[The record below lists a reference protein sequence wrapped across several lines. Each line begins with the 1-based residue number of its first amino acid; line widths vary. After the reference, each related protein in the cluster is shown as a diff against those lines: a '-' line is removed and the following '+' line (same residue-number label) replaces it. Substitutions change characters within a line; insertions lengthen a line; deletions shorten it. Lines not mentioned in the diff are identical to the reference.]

1 MQATRVPDLDS
12 LALLLRID
20 ATGSFGRA
28 ATEHGITQPAVSA
41 RVRAMEVQ
49 VGVPLVAR
57 GPRGS
62 VLTPAGIVVAGWART
77 VLDAAAEFDAGVA
90 SLRSVA
96 EHRLR
101 VAASLT
107 VAEFLLPR
115 WLVRL
120 ARDRPETA
128 VSLLAM
134 NSSQVADAVR
144 AGTVDLGFVE
154 GPRVAPG
161 LKSRVVARDR
171 LVLIV
176 PVNHPWARRRRPV
189 DAVEIADTR
198 LVQREASSGTR
209 STTEAQL
216 GAAGPLAV
224 PLLELSTT
232 RAVIAAV
239 AAGAGPA
246 LVSELAVVD
255 DLAAGRIRAV
265 SVRGTGFERRLRAV
279 WPRDQRPSE
288 PARELLAI
296 AGRTPAP
303 T

>member
-1 MQATRVPDLDS
+1 MSASRVPDLDS
-12 LALLLRID
+12 LALLLQID

-28 ATEHGITQPAVSA
+28 AAAHGITQPAVSA
-41 RVRAMEVQ
+41 RVQAMEVQ
-49 VGVPLVAR
+49 VGVPLIER

-62 VLTPAGIVVAGWART
+62 VLTPAGIVVAGWARM

-90 SLRSVA
+90 SLRSEA
-96 EHRLR
+96 DHRLR

-134 NSSQVADAVR
+134 NSAQVTAAVQ

-154 GPRVAPG
+154 GPDVAPG
-161 LKSRVVARDR
+161 LESRVVARDR

-176 PVNHPWARRRRPV
+176 PPSHPWVRRRRPV
-189 DAVEIADTR
+189 SAVEVADTR
-198 LVQREASSGTR
+198 LVQREESSGTR
-209 STTEAQL
+209 STTESQL
-216 GAAGPLAV
+216 AAAGPLAA

-239 AAGAGPA
+239 AVGAGPA
-246 LVSELAVVD
+246 LVSELAVAD
-255 DLAAGRIRAV
+255 DLAAGRVRAV
-265 SVRGTGFERRLRAV
+265 AVQGVGFERRLRAV
-279 WPRDQRPSE
+279 WPRGQRPSG
-288 PARELLAI
+288 PARDLLTI
-296 AGRTPAP
+296 ARRRP
-303 T
+303 